1 VTASYVIVWE
11 YRVRAERTA
20 AFERAYGPD
29 GDWVSLFRGHAGYL
43 GTDLVRGDE
52 TAAYVTIDRW
62 TSQQAVERF
71 MRAARAE
78 YDRLDAELAALTIAE
93 RLVARGPSVG

>member
-29 GDWVSLFRGHAGYL
+29 GDCVSLC
-43 GTDLVRGDE
+43 V
-52 TAAYVTIDRW
+52 
-62 TSQQAVERF
+62 Q
-71 MRAARAE
+71 ARAE
-78 YDRLDAELAALTIAE
+78 YDRLDADLSALTIAE
-93 RLVARGPSVG
+93 RLVARGPSIG